1 MKAMIL
7 AAGLGKRMRPLTLS
21 TPKPLLK
28 IAGVPLIEYHVRR
41 LVSAGF
47 DEIIINHSWLGEQ
60 VESYLG
66 QGDRFG
72 ACISYSSELEPL
84 ETAGGIRKAL
94 PLLTAGGEDVFLVV
108 NGDVFTNYP
117 FEHLLARSGNAPYVV
132 LVPNPLHNELGDFF
146 LNNGKLNS
154 DVGEKYTFSGLSV
167 LPASMFESLTVG
179 NSEAL
184 GPLLRN
190 EIALGRVSAELY
202 QGYWADVGTPERLMK
217 IDQLVAEQKI
227 DGL

>member
-47 DEIIINHSWLGEQ
+47 DEIVINHSWLGEQ
-60 VESYLG
+60 IESYLG
-66 QGDRFG
+66 RGDRFG

-94 PLLTAGGEDVFLVV
+94 PLLTVGGEDVFLVV

-117 FEHLLARSGNAPYVV
+117 FEHLLAKSGNAPYVV
-132 LVPNPLHNELGDFF
+132 LVPNPQHNKLGDFF

-154 DVGEKYTFSGLSV
+154 DIGEKYTFSGLSV
-167 LPASMFESLTVG
+167 LSASMFESLTMG
-179 NSEAL
+179 DSEAL

-190 EIALGRVSAELY
+190 EIALGRVNAELY

-217 IDQLVAEQKI
+217 IDQLVVEQKI